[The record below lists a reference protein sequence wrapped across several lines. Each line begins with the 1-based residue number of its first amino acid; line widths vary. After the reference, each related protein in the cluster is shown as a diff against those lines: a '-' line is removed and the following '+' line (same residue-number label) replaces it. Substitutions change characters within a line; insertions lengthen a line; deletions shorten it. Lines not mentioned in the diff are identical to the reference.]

1 MLVREPL
8 LNRIVTYISGSNDTP
23 VQNTGVLNIPL
34 LDERFIAE
42 DFNKI
47 MPIKFKTLQGA
58 VSAENNILEKLQKIQ
73 ETGGVPSFG
82 PTFGFGGGGIGST
95 QNGVIMPDGTFL
107 PSLPTVD
114 ENGLPLDTAG
124 AAAKLGLTPEQLI
137 QNAKDSF
144 LLSLGNLVNQQDDS
158 IVALKSRV
166 ANLESQLENK
176 DSIISDQLQSISN
189 FDNVLSAVSFERD
202 LAVAKADA
210 LESSNLALLKEYD
223 DTLLAVE
230 ARVQDQLS
238 AIQTMVQSN
247 TPTT

>member
-23 VQNTGVLNIPL
+23 VQNTGVLSIPL

-47 MPIKFKTLQGA
+47 MPTKFKTLQGA
-58 VSAENNILEKLQKIQ
+58 ISAENNILEKLQKIQ

-176 DSIISDQLQSISN
+176 DSIISDQLQSIAN

>member
-1 MLVREPL
+1 MLVREPM
-8 LNRIVTYISGSNDTP
+8 LNRIISYISGSNETP
-23 VQNTGVLNIPL
+23 VKNEGVLSVPL

-42 DFNKI
+42 DFNKV
-47 MPIKFKTLQGA
+47 MPTKFKTLQGA
-58 VSAENNILEKLQKIQ
+58 VAAENNILEKLQKIQ
-73 ETGGVPSFG
+73 ETGGIPSFG

-95 QNGVIMPDGTFL
+95 ESGVVMPDGTFR
-107 PSLPTVD
+107 PTIPTTD

-124 AAAKLGLTPEQLI
+124 AAAKLGMTPEELI

-144 LLSLGNLVNQQDDS
+144 LLSLGNLINQQDDS

-166 ANLESQLENK
+166 SNLESQLENK
-176 DSIISDQLQSISN
+176 DSIISDQLQAISN
-189 FDNVLSAVSFERD
+189 FDNVLAAATFERD
-202 LAVAKADA
+202 LAVAKAEA

-230 ARVQDQLS
+230 ARVQDQMT
-238 AIQTMVQSN
+238 AIQNMVQSN